1 VSELTI
7 AQNQLRELV
16 ELLLG
21 AYPRV
26 IAPVLRQ
33 QAPAKLADGA
43 LHGGGPGR
51 AGESEFALLGGPEE
65 AWFSGINTV
74 TSVKECFL
82 PRSEEL
88 FLFEQWKG
96 ESDLRC
102 HLPDEQPTVLLG
114 VRPCDAGSLPLL
126 DRVFLEEPTDEFW
139 ARRRER
145 TTVVTIGCSQSD
157 PFCFCTAVG
166 LAPDSPAGSDVLL
179 LPRADGRF
187 AVRSLTNK
195 GQALVARIRKLLV
208 TTETAPPLLA
218 EVPTRF
224 NLPQAQAWLA
234 EHVEDGPWEALSFPC
249 LGCGVC
255 TYLCPT
261 CSCFDIADE
270 GKVSRGER
278 RRNWDS
284 CSLTLFTQQAS
295 SHNPRPELWQRWR
308 HRLEHKFRYFPERYG
323 SVACTGCG
331 RCRRFCPAGLGV
343 EDTLVRI
350 APAGARSPDAGF
362 CQTRGFSPLPTKAG
376 TERSDAGALP
386 KV

>member
-7 AQNQLRELV
+7 IQNQLREV
-16 ELLLG
+16 AEVLLG

-26 IAPVLRQ
+26 IAPVLR
-33 QAPAKLADGA
+33 AAGA
-43 LHGGGPGR
+43 HRPGDT
-51 AGESEFALLGGPEE
+51 EFASLGSAEE
-65 AWFSGINTV
+65 ACFAAINTV
-74 TSVKECFL
+74 TSIKECFL

-88 FLFEQWKG
+88 FLFDQGKG
-96 ESDLRC
+96 ESDLRT

-114 VRPCDAGSLPLL
+114 ARPCDAGSLPLL
-126 DRVFLEEPTDEFW
+126 DRVFLDEPTDEFW
-139 ARRRER
+139 ASRRRR
-145 TTVVTIGCSQSD
+145 TTVVTIGCAQAD

-166 LAPDSPAGSDVLL
+166 LGPDSPAGSDVLL

-187 AVRSLTNK
+187 AVRPLTDK
-195 GQALVARIRKLLV
+195 GQTLVTHLKELLVAA
-208 TTETAPPLLA
+208 EPAPLLLA
-218 EVPTRF
+218 EVRQRCGLRPDTACLGGLGPPRF
-224 NLPQAQAWLA
+224 SLAQAQAALA
-234 EHVEDGPWEALSFPC
+234 DHFDDGPWEALSFPC

-261 CSCFDIADE
+261 CYCFDLADE

-278 RRNWDS
+278 RKNWDS
-284 CSLTLFTQQAS
+284 CSLSLFTQHAS
-295 SHNPRPELWQRWR
+295 GHNPRAELRQRWR

-323 SVACTGCG
+323 AVACTGCG

-350 APAGARSPDAGF
+350 AGAGAEGS
-362 CQTRGFSPLPTKAG
+362 
-376 TERSDAGALP
+376 EAGALP

>member
-1 VSELTI
+1 MSELTI
-7 AQNQLRELV
+7 AQNQLRDVV

-26 IAPVLRQ
+26 IAPVLRTG
-33 QAPAKLADGA
+33 GA
-43 LHGGGPGR
+43 ARPG
-51 AGESEFALLGGPEE
+51 ETEFAPLGGPEE
-65 AWFSGINTV
+65 AWFAGIGTV

-102 HLPDEQPTVLLG
+102 HLPDEQPTVLVG
-114 VRPCDAGSLPLL
+114 AHPCDAASLPLL

-145 TTVVTIGCSQSD
+145 TTVVTIGCAERD
-157 PFCFCTAVG
+157 PFCFCTSVG

-187 AVRSLTNK
+187 AVRPLTDK
-195 GQALVARIRKLLV
+195 GHTLVTHLGKLLV
-208 TTETAPPLLA
+208 HDEPSPLLLA
-218 EVPTRF
+218 EVQPRF
-224 NLPQAQAWLA
+224 SLLEAQAWLA
-234 EHVEDGPWEALSFPC
+234 EHFEDAPWEALSFPC

-261 CSCFDIADE
+261 CYCFDLADE

-284 CSLTLFTQQAS
+284 CSLTLFTRQAS
-295 SHNPRPELWQRWR
+295 GHNPRPELWQRWR

-323 SVACTGCG
+323 AVACTGCG
-331 RCRRFCPAGLGV
+331 RCRRFCPGGLGV

-350 APAGARSPDAGF
+350 AAAGAGRS
-362 CQTRGFSPLPTKAG
+362 
-376 TERSDAGALP
+376 EAGALP

>member
-1 VSELTI
+1 MTELTI
-7 AQNQLRELV
+7 AQNQLREVV

-26 IAPVLRQ
+26 IAPVLRTG
-33 QAPAKLADGA
+33 GA
-43 LHGGGPGR
+43 AR
-51 AGESEFALLGGPEE
+51 AGETEFAPLGGAEE
-65 AWFSGINTV
+65 AWFAAINTV

-88 FLFEQWKG
+88 FQFQPWNG
-96 ESDLRC
+96 EGALRS

-114 VRPCDAGSLPLL
+114 VRPCSAASLPLL
-126 DRVFLEEPTDEFW
+126 DRVFLEEPTDAFW
-139 ARRRER
+139 ACRRQR
-145 TTVVTIGCSQSD
+145 TTVVTIGCAQAD

-166 LAPDSPAGSDVLL
+166 LAPDSPVGSDVLL

-187 AVRSLTNK
+187 AVRPLTDK
-195 GQALVARIRKLLV
+195 GHTVVTQIKGLLVAG
-208 TTETAPPLLA
+208 EPAPLLLA
-218 EVPTRF
+218 EVPQRF
-224 NLPQAQAWLA
+224 SLAEARAWLA
-234 EHVEDGPWEALSFPC
+234 DHFNDGPWEALSLPC
-249 LGCGVC
+249 LGCGAC

-261 CSCFDIADE
+261 CTCFDIADE

-284 CSLTLFTQQAS
+284 CSLALFTQQAS
-295 SHNPRPELWQRWR
+295 GHNPRLELWQRWR

-323 SVACTGCG
+323 SVGCTGCG

-343 EDTLVRI
+343 EDTLARI
-350 APAGARSPDAGF
+350 AHAGA
-362 CQTRGFSPLPTKAG
+362 
-376 TERSDAGALP
+376 ERSEADALP